1 MEMMAA
7 ISQLI
12 IPVFILFA
20 VVYAAYKKVPVFNS
34 FVAGAKEG
42 PVVVLK
48 IFPYILAI
56 FVAIK
61 CFQVSGAFGVLKEA
75 LGPVLGYFGIP
86 VEAVSVTIIKPLSG
100 SASLGA
106 FTEVLKTTGP
116 DSSASRFAA
125 LVMGSS
131 ETTFYILAVYLG
143 AVGIKKSGPLVP
155 VCIIAD
161 FTGILLAVIA
171 LKIFF

>member
-1 MEMMAA
+1 MNVMST

-12 IPVFILFA
+12 IPLFILF
-20 VVYAAYKKVPVFNS
+20 VVAYGVSRKVPVFNS
-34 FVAGAKEG
+34 FVNGAKDG
-42 PVVVLK
+42 AAVVLK

-61 CFQVSGAFGVLKEA
+61 CFQASGAYGVLREVLAPVFGLFGV
-75 LGPVLGYFGIP
+75 PVDVL
-86 VEAVSVTIIKPLSG
+86 SVAIIKPLSG

-106 FTEVLKTTGP
+106 FTEVIRTTGP
-116 DSSASRFAA
+116 DSIASRISAII
-125 LVMGSS
+125 MGSA

-143 AVGIKKSGPLVP
+143 AVGIKKTGYLVP

-161 FTGILLAVIA
+161 IVGIAVA
-171 LKIFF
+171 VAVVKLFF